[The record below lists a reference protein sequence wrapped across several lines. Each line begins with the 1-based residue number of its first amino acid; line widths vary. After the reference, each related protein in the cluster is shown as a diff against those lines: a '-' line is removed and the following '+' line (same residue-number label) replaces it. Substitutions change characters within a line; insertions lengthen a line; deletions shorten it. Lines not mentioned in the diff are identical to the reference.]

1 MTSLET
7 TSTTGQWRL
16 INREQ
21 VLDMAVGDVE
31 FLAEM
36 IELFFSYIPQ
46 QMNDIQQAVEK
57 NDSQELA
64 EAAHACKGTV
74 GNYTKLEPYLLLQSL
89 ENDGKS
95 EQLDESRIKYSSLE
109 KEIAQLI
116 VELKTLMAQEC
127 SDV

>member
-1 MTSLET
+1 
-7 TSTTGQWRL
+7 
-16 INREQ
+16 
-21 VLDMAVGDVE
+21 MAVGDVE

-36 IELFFSYIPQ
+36 VELFLSYIPQ
-46 QMNDIQQAVEK
+46 LMNDIRQAVEE
-57 NDSQELA
+57 NDSQKLA

-74 GNYTKLEPYLLLQSL
+74 GNYTKLEPYILLQSL

-109 KEIAQLI
+109 KEIAQLV

-127 SDV
+127 SNV